1 MVRVCGACLYILC
14 HNGLSTDVILQIK
27 ELIHHYGSELTIDER
42 NLLSVA
48 YKNVT
53 NLLRN
58 SWRTLDTL
66 EKAQA
71 MHCSSANRKI
81 ALIRGQ
87 KGRIEREL
95 ADNCKDIVHLLDSQL
110 LPAAEHGEEM
120 VFYLKM

>member
-1 MVRVCGACLYILC
+1 MSLLW
-14 HNGLSTDVILQIK
+14 HNGLSTDVILQVK
-27 ELIHHYGSELTIDER
+27 ELIYHYGPELTIDER

-58 SWRTLDTL
+58 SWRTLDIL

-71 MHCSSANRKI
+71 IHHSATNRKT

-87 KGRIEREL
+87 KERIEHEL
-95 ADNCKDIVHLLDSQL
+95 ADTCKDIVHLLDSQF
-110 LPAAEHGEEM
+110 LPAAESGEEM